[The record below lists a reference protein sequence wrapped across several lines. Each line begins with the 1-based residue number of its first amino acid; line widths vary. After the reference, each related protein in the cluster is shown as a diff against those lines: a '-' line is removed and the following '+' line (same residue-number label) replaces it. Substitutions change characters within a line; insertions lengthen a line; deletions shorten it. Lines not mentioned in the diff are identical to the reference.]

1 MNFTRPAIATLL
13 LITRRECGDALGGV
27 RGETPIVSART
38 ARAIA
43 RNAGR
48 LP

>member
-1 MNFTRPAIATLL
+1 MNFTPPAIATLVL
-13 LITRRECGDALGGV
+13 LTRRVCGDALGGV
-27 RGETPIVSART
+27 RGETPILSART

-48 LP
+48 